1 MFNEYLEK
9 SYEQLEEFNL
19 AYRVVSVILPPDIDR
34 ELLCN
39 EKDKIFANNNRT
51 CEDNRLYESLRNYS
65 RVHREAKQHGR
76 DSEAIVG
83 KIKVS
88 NYLYSKLKRFNLII
102 KEMSK

>member
-1 MFNEYLEK
+1 MNFNEYLEK

-19 AYRVVSVILPPDIDR
+19 AYRVVSVILPPDINK

-51 CEDNRLYESLRNYS
+51 CEDNRLYGDLRNYS
-65 RVHREAKQHGR
+65 RVDREAKQHGR

-88 NYLYSKLKRFNLII
+88 NYLYNRLKKHNLTIGG
-102 KEMSK
+102 E

>member
-1 MFNEYLEK
+1 MNFNEYLNEAY
-9 SYEQLEEFNL
+9 SQLEEFNL

-65 RVHREAKQHGR
+65 RVHFGAIENGR

-102 KEMSK
+102 KENM